1 MTPTT
6 ERTGPKKAGPGTIAA
21 ATRKFERNSTEQT
34 RTTRRNRWRNRS
46 HPTRIAKRVTDL
58 EKRIA
63 QLETTF
69 ETHLASHSESEA

>member
-6 ERTGPKKAGPGTIAA
+6 ERTGPKAGPRTIAT
-21 ATRKFERNSTEQT
+21 TRKFERNSTEQT

-63 QLETTF
+63 HLETTF